1 MKLRLLAFVLAC
13 AVGAFAQHGGSGG
26 GGGGM
31 GHGSAGAGGVG
42 AGSMGAGT
50 GSDMGSS
57 RSGVSTG
64 RNDASA
70 DHGRNSGAGAN
81 SGTQQPLK
89 DSQIESG
96 AFRKLEKDTG
106 MTSAE
111 LQKLYAS
118 SGAKNFGQ
126 FAAAIIVSKN
136 LNLDSSKVLA
146 GLKTMSLGET
156 LQSLGVSKKDAKN
169 AIKEAEKDVDE
180 AEKG

>member
-1 MKLRLLAFVLAC
+1 
-13 AVGAFAQHGGSGG
+13 
-26 GGGGM
+26 
-31 GHGSAGAGGVG
+31 
-42 AGSMGAGT
+42 MGAGT
-50 GSDMGSS
+50 NSGMDAS
-57 RSGVSTG
+57 RGMSAG
-64 RNDASA
+64 RNDAGV
-70 DHGRNSGAGAN
+70 DHGRNASAGAN

-96 AFRKLEKDTG
+96 AFRKLESDTG
-106 MTSAE
+106 MTSAQ

-156 LQSLGVSKKDAKN
+156 LQSLGVSKKDANKAVKDAEN
-169 AIKEAEKDVDE
+169 DVKEAEK
-180 AEKG
+180 G